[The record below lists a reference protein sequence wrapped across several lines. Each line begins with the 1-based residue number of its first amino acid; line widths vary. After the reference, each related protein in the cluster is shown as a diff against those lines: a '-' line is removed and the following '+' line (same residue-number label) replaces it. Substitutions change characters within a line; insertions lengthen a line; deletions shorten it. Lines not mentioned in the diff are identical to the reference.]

1 VLTQLK
7 GVSFTV
13 IYCFVVSLIILKVLQ
28 WTIGLRTSGENESV
42 ELDLAEHDER
52 AYSV

>member
-1 VLTQLK
+1 MLTQLK
-7 GVSFTV
+7 GVSFTFV
-13 IYCFVVSLIILKVLQ
+13 YCFAVSLIILKVLQ

-42 ELDLAEHDER
+42 GLDLAEHDER